1 MSTLLVSDLHLG
13 ARSEADLLRR
23 PALREE
29 LLRAVEAAD
38 ELVLLGD
45 ALEFRQGP
53 AWDAMEA
60 ARPVFEELGEAVGDR
75 RITIVPGNHD
85 HELIAP
91 WLRTRLRA
99 DGAAPLGLE
108 ERVAPA
114 AASGLASALA
124 RMLGPA
130 ELELAYPGVWIREDV
145 FALHGQHLDRHL
157 TIPSFE
163 VLGLRVAERWGGRGT
178 GDGAA
183 AGYEAI
189 FEPVYDR
196 LFASA
201 QTASDGRQ
209 ATGSGSS
216 QRAWQL
222 LVGDGGRR
230 PLHHRFLSDVAF
242 PGAVGALN
250 AIGLGEFSPELSGA
264 ALRRSALRA
273 MAIAVERLGI
283 SAEHVIFGH
292 THRAGPLE
300 HDDTS
305 EWRTASGT
313 RLHNAGCWVH
323 DGLFLGD
330 GGNRHPYWPG
340 RALQVAPDGPPEQL
354 SLLADRDAEEF
365 RARPSRPRRA

>member
-1 MSTLLVSDLHLG
+1 
-13 ARSEADLLRR
+13 
-23 PALREE
+23 
-29 LLRAVEAAD
+29 
-38 ELVLLGD
+38 
-45 ALEFRQGP
+45 
-53 AWDAMEA
+53 MEA

-75 RITIVPGNHD
+75 RITVVPGNHD

-178 GDGAA
+178 RRRGGRLRGGDR
-183 AGYEAI
+183 AGLRA
-189 FEPVYDR
+189 VLR
-196 LFASA
+196 VA
-201 QTASDGRQ
+201 QNGRRDGRQ

-230 PLHHRFLSDVAF
+230 PLHHRFLADVAF
-242 PGAVGALN
+242 PAAVGALN
-250 AIGLGEFSPELSGA
+250 AAGLGTGAPELSGA

-273 MAIAVERLGI
+273 MAIAVERLGVE
-283 SAEHVIFGH
+283 AEHVIFGH

-300 HDDTS
+300 HDD
-305 EWRTASGT
+305 ASGVED
-313 RLHNAGCWVH
+313 RQRHAAAQR
-323 DGLFLGD
+323 GLLGP
-330 GGNRHPYWPG
+330 R
-340 RALQVAPDGPPEQL
+340 RALPRRAATAA
-354 SLLADRDAEEF
+354 LLARTRAAGGARRSTRAAHAASDRDAEEF
-365 RARPSRPRRA
+365 RARPSRRRRA